1 MEIITSV
8 RSLVE
13 FILRSGDIDNRKA
26 AAPEN
31 AMQEGGR
38 IHRMLQRRMGAD
50 YHAEV
55 TLKYSYHTP
64 KYDILVEGRADGI
77 IDGQLAKRIIKEVP
91 VCFEERE
98 GKREKAGRR
107 DKIERAA
114 EAEEVI
120 KVKGEAAKGDIE
132 TVIETETVSGN
143 DVTGGTGAEISQD
156 QYPDRIGD
164 TVVIDEIKGT
174 YADVSRMKAPVMV
187 HLAQAKCYAYIYAKQ
202 NSLPFIR
209 VRMTYCNIETEE
221 LQYFFRDYRLQD
233 LEKWFEGL
241 MKSYQK
247 WADYEVEWKEKR
259 QQSIRQIDFPF
270 PYREGQ
276 KELITYVYQ
285 TLYHKRKLFIEAP
298 TGVGK
303 TLSTVFPSV
312 KAVGEGMAE
321 KLFYLT
327 AKTITRTVAEEA
339 FSILR
344 ERGLLFKTVIL
355 TARDKICFLEEAE
368 CNPVACPY
376 AKGHF
381 DRINDAVYDMLT
393 HEVSFTRELIEAY
406 ARKHRVCPFE
416 MCLDMSLFAD
426 GVICDYN
433 YVFDPHVY
441 LKRFFA
447 EGAGR
452 EYIFLVDEAHNLV
465 DRGREMYSA
474 ELRKEDF
481 LELKKEVRIYDKKM
495 GSLLERCNR
504 QLLTYKKECE
514 TYKVLESIDPFILAV
529 NKLAAQME
537 RFLEDHD
544 DSPVRKAVLEF
555 YFEISHFLLIYDK
568 LDDKYVMYD
577 EMQDDGSFLL
587 KLFCVDPSGN
597 LEECMM
603 RARSSILF
611 SATFLPI
618 QYYKS
623 LLGGEKDDYE
633 VYAASVFSPKK
644 RGLFIG
650 SDITS
655 KYTRRGPGEY
665 FRAASYIKEITAQK
679 KGNYLIFFPSHAFLK
694 QVYEVYL
701 EAFYEEERE
710 ICILQETRM
719 GEKEREDFLR
729 KFSRLE
735 ESSGEE
741 NFTEEN
747 FTEENFTEEN
757 FTEEN
762 FTEENFTEENFTEEI
777 LTEEILTEKNL
788 IIEEEL
794 MGEDLIRAAEPVKLE
809 DIQNQSADSRSLL
822 GFCVLGGIFSEGIDL
837 KQDRLIGAVI
847 VGTGLPQV
855 CNEREIIRRY
865 FDKQSE
871 NGFDYAYQYPGMNK
885 VLQAAGRVIR
895 TVDDIGIVALL
906 DERFLQRSYQRMFPR
921 EWKDYQVTTCNH
933 AAFHVGEF
941 WKLWE

>member
-26 AAPEN
+26 AAPDT

-91 VCFEERE
+91 VCFEEE
-98 GKREKAGRR
+98 GRR
-107 DKIERAA
+107 GEANRRNEIGGEA
-114 EAEEVI
+114 EAEGVRRAE
-120 KVKGEAAKGDIE
+120 GETAEGSIE
-132 TVIETETVSGN
+132 TATEAEDVSGN
-143 DVTGGTGAEISQD
+143 DATEGITAEIPRD

-174 YADVSRMKAPVMV
+174 YADVNRMKEPVMV

-202 NSLPFIR
+202 NNLPYIR
-209 VRMTYCNIETEE
+209 VRMTYCNMETEE
-221 LQYFFRDYRLQD
+221 LQYFFRDYRFQD

-241 MKSYQK
+241 MKSYRK

-259 QQSIRQIDFPF
+259 QQSIRQADFPF

-276 KELITYVYQ
+276 KELVTYVYQ
-285 TLYHKRKLFIEAP
+285 TLYHKKKLFIEAP

-312 KAVGEGMAE
+312 KAIGEEMAE

-344 ERGLLFKTVIL
+344 GRGLLFKTVIL

-381 DRINDAVYDMLT
+381 DRINDAIYDMLT

-406 ARKHRVCPFE
+406 AQKHQVCPFE

-441 LKRFFA
+441 LRRFFA
-447 EGAGR
+447 EGARR

-474 ELRKEDF
+474 ELKKENF
-481 LELKKEVRIYDKKM
+481 LELKKVVKLYDKKM

-504 QLLTYKKECE
+504 QLLAYKKECE
-514 TYKVLESIDPFILAV
+514 TYRVLESIDPFILAV

-568 LDDKYVMYD
+568 LNDKYVIYD
-577 EMQDDGSFLL
+577 ELQNDGSFLL

-597 LEECMM
+597 LGECMM

-679 KGNYLIFFPSHAFLK
+679 KGNYLIFFPSHAFLR

-701 EAFYEEERE
+701 EAFYEEENE
-710 ICILQETRM
+710 ICILQEERM
-719 GEKEREDFLR
+719 GEREREDFLR
-729 KFSRLE
+729 KFSQMRNTADAYNQMNAALLSGIGYLGGE
-735 ESSGEE
+735 VCPQDADYPMNTKNPQGMIFAVNGSSATKAE
-741 NFTEEN
+741 NDE
-747 FTEENFTEEN
+747 
-757 FTEEN
+757 
-762 FTEENFTEENFTEEI
+762 
-777 LTEEILTEKNL
+777 
-788 IIEEEL
+788 
-794 MGEDLIRAAEPVKLE
+794 
-809 DIQNQSADSRSLL
+809 SADNRSLL

-855 CNEREIIRRY
+855 CNEREIIRQY
-865 FDKQSE
+865 FDRQSE

-941 WKLWE
+941 WKRWE

>member
-77 IDGQLAKRIIKEVP
+77 IDGQLAKRIIKDVP

-114 EAEEVI
+114 EVI

-276 KELITYVYQ
+276 KELITYVYR

-406 ARKHRVCPFE
+406 AQKHRVCPFE

-747 FTEENFTEEN
+747 LA
-757 FTEEN
+757 
-762 FTEENFTEENFTEEI
+762 EEI

>member
-107 DKIERAA
+107 DEIERAA

-132 TVIETETVSGN
+132 TVIETETVSKN

-406 ARKHRVCPFE
+406 AQKHRVCPFE

-747 FTEENFTEEN
+747 LA
-757 FTEEN
+757 
-762 FTEENFTEENFTEEI
+762 EEI

>member
-1 MEIITSV
+1 MEVITSV

-38 IHRMLQRRMGAD
+38 IHRMLQKRMGAD

-55 TLKYSYHTP
+55 TLRYTYHTP
-64 KYDILVEGRADGI
+64 RYDIIVEGRADGI
-77 IDGQLAKRIIKEVP
+77 
-91 VCFEERE
+91 F
-98 GKREKAGRR
+98 
-107 DKIERAA
+107 
-114 EAEEVI
+114 
-120 KVKGEAAKGDIE
+120 
-132 TVIETETVSGN
+132 N
-143 DVTGGTGAEISQD
+143 
-156 QYPDRIGD
+156 QYPDNIDD

-174 YADVSRMKAPVMV
+174 YADVSRMKAPVPV

-202 NSLPFIR
+202 NDLPFIR
-209 VRMTYCNIETEE
+209 VRMTYCNMETEE

-233 LEKWFEGL
+233 LERWFEEL
-241 MKSYQK
+241 LRSYQK
-247 WADYEVEWKEKR
+247 WADYEVDWKEKR
-259 QQSIRQIDFPF
+259 QQSIRELTFPF

-285 TLYHKRKLFIEAP
+285 TLYHKKKLFIEAP

-312 KAVGEGMAE
+312 KAIGEQMAE
-321 KLFYLT
+321 KVFYLT

-344 ERGLLFKTVIL
+344 NRGLLFKTVIL

-376 AKGHF
+376 AKGHY

-393 HEVSFTRELIEAY
+393 HEVSFTRELIETY
-406 ARKHRVCPFE
+406 AEKHQVCPFE

-441 LKRFFA
+441 LRRFFG
-447 EGAGR
+447 EGTR
-452 EYIFLVDEAHNLV
+452 RDYIFLVDEAHNLV

-474 ELRKEDF
+474 VLIKEDF
-481 LELKKEVRIYDKKM
+481 LELKKIVKLYDRKM

-504 QLLTYKKECE
+504 LLLSYKKECE
-514 TYKVLESIDPFILAV
+514 TCRVLESIEPFILAV

-537 RFLEDHD
+537 KFLEDHD
-544 DSPVRKAVLEF
+544 ESPVRKAVLEF

-568 LDDKYVMYD
+568 LNDKYVIYC
-577 EMQDDGSFLL
+577 EMQKDGRFML

-611 SATFLPI
+611 SATLLPI
-618 QYYKS
+618 RYYKG
-623 LLGGEKDDYE
+623 LLGGGEEDYE
-633 VYAASVFSPKK
+633 VYASSIFSPKK

-694 QVYEVYL
+694 QVYEVYQ
-701 EAFYEEERE
+701 EAFYDADCEVCMVQEEY
-710 ICILQETRM
+710 M
-719 GEKEREDFLR
+719 GEKEREEFLQ
-729 KFSRLE
+729 KFSMNE
-735 ESSGEE
+735 
-741 NFTEEN
+741 
-747 FTEENFTEEN
+747 
-757 FTEEN
+757 
-762 FTEENFTEENFTEEI
+762 
-777 LTEEILTEKNL
+777 
-788 IIEEEL
+788 
-794 MGEDLIRAAEPVKLE
+794 A
-809 DIQNQSADSRSLL
+809 SRSLL

-837 KQDRLIGAVI
+837 KNDRLIGAVI

-855 CNEREIIRRY
+855 CSEREIIRQY
-865 FDKQSE
+865 FEERSG

-895 TVDDIGIVALL
+895 TVDDIGVVALL
-906 DERFLQRSYQRMFPR
+906 DERFLQRSYRCMFPR
-921 EWKDYQVTTCNH
+921 EWADYQVTTCNH

-941 WKLWE
+941 WRKWEQ

>member
-114 EAEEVI
+114 EVI

-406 ARKHRVCPFE
+406 AQKHRVCPFE

-747 FTEENFTEEN
+747 FTEE
-757 FTEEN
+757 
-762 FTEENFTEENFTEEI
+762 I

>member
-202 NSLPFIR
+202 NSLLFIR

-406 ARKHRVCPFE
+406 AQKHRVCPFE

-495 GSLLERCNR
+495 GALLERCNR

-747 FTEENFTEEN
+747 FTEE
-757 FTEEN
+757 
-762 FTEENFTEENFTEEI
+762 I

>member
-132 TVIETETVSGN
+132 TVIETENVSGN

-164 TVVIDEIKGT
+164 AVVIDEIKGT

-209 VRMTYCNIETEE
+209 VRMTYCNIETGE

-406 ARKHRVCPFE
+406 AQKHRVCPFE

-747 FTEENFTEEN
+747 LA
-757 FTEEN
+757 
-762 FTEENFTEENFTEEI
+762 EEI

>member
-132 TVIETETVSGN
+132 TVIETENVSGN

-381 DRINDAVYDMLT
+381 DKINDAVYDMLT

-406 ARKHRVCPFE
+406 AQKHRVCPFE

-495 GSLLERCNR
+495 GALLERCNR

-747 FTEENFTEEN
+747 LA
-757 FTEEN
+757 
-762 FTEENFTEENFTEEI
+762 EEI

>member
-1 MEIITSV
+1 MEIIISV

-26 AAPEN
+26 AAPDT

-77 IDGQLAKRIIKEVP
+77 IDGQHAKRIIKDVP
-91 VCFEERE
+91 VCFEEE
-98 GKREKAGRR
+98 GRR
-107 DKIERAA
+107 GEANRRNEIGGEA
-114 EAEEVI
+114 EAEGVRRAEGETAEGSI
-120 KVKGEAAKGDIE
+120 EAA
-132 TVIETETVSGN
+132 TEAEAVSGN
-143 DVTGGTGAEISQD
+143 DATEGITAEIPQD

-174 YADVSRMKAPVMV
+174 YADVNRMKEPVMV

-202 NSLPFIR
+202 NSLPYIR
-209 VRMTYCNIETEE
+209 VRMTYCNMETEE
-221 LQYFFRDYRLQD
+221 LQYFFRDYRFQD
-233 LEKWFEGL
+233 LEKWFEGM

-259 QQSIRQIDFPF
+259 QQSIRQADFPF

-276 KELITYVYQ
+276 KELVTYVYQ
-285 TLYHKRKLFIEAP
+285 TLYHKKKLFIEAP

-312 KAVGEGMAE
+312 KAIGEEMAE

-344 ERGLLFKTVIL
+344 GRGLLFKTVIL

-381 DRINDAVYDMLT
+381 DRINDAIYDMLT

-406 ARKHRVCPFE
+406 AQKHQVCPFE

-441 LKRFFA
+441 LRRFFA
-447 EGAGR
+447 EGARR

-474 ELRKEDF
+474 ELKKEDF
-481 LELKKEVRIYDKKM
+481 LELKKVVKLYDKKM

-504 QLLTYKKECE
+504 QLLAYKKECE
-514 TYKVLESIDPFILAV
+514 TYRVLESIDPFILAV
-529 NKLAAQME
+529 NKLATQME

-544 DSPVRKAVLEF
+544 DSPIRKVVLEF

-568 LDDKYVMYD
+568 LNDKYVIYD
-577 EMQDDGSFLL
+577 ELQNDGSFLL

-597 LEECMM
+597 LGECMM

-644 RGLFIG
+644 QGLFIG

-655 KYTRRGPGEY
+655 KYTRRGPEEY

-679 KGNYLIFFPSHAFLK
+679 KGNYLIFFPSHAFLR

-710 ICILQETRM
+710 ICILQEERM
-719 GEKEREDFLR
+719 GEREREDFLR
-729 KFSRLE
+729 KFSG
-735 ESSGEE
+735 GEE
-741 NFTEEN
+741 LANADGTMNMKSLLGVNTVALTGVEN
-747 FTEENFTEEN
+747 ITD
-757 FTEEN
+757 
-762 FTEENFTEENFTEEI
+762 
-777 LTEEILTEKNL
+777 K
-788 IIEEEL
+788 
-794 MGEDLIRAAEPVKLE
+794 
-809 DIQNQSADSRSLL
+809 SSDSRSLL

-855 CNEREIIRRY
+855 CNEREIIRQY
-865 FDKQSE
+865 FDRQSE

-941 WKLWE
+941 WKWWE

>member
-406 ARKHRVCPFE
+406 AQKHRVCPFE

-577 EMQDDGSFLL
+577 EIQDDGSFLL

-747 FTEENFTEEN
+747 LA
-757 FTEEN
+757 
-762 FTEENFTEENFTEEI
+762 EEI

>member
-132 TVIETETVSGN
+132 TVIETENVSGN

-209 VRMTYCNIETEE
+209 VRMTYCNIETGE

-406 ARKHRVCPFE
+406 AQKHRVCPFE

-741 NFTEEN
+741 NFTEE
-747 FTEENFTEEN
+747 
-757 FTEEN
+757 
-762 FTEENFTEENFTEEI
+762 
-777 LTEEILTEKNL
+777 ILTEKNL

-794 MGEDLIRAAEPVKLE
+794 MGDDLIRAAEPVKLE

>member
-406 ARKHRVCPFE
+406 AQKHRVCPFE

-747 FTEENFTEEN
+747 LA
-757 FTEEN
+757 
-762 FTEENFTEENFTEEI
+762 EEI

-855 CNEREIIRRY
+855 CNEREINRRY
-865 FDKQSE
+865 IDKQSE
-871 NGFDYAYQYPGMNK
+871 NGFDYAYQ
-885 VLQAAGRVIR
+885 
-895 TVDDIGIVALL
+895 
-906 DERFLQRSYQRMFPR
+906 
-921 EWKDYQVTTCNH
+921 
-933 AAFHVGEF
+933 
-941 WKLWE
+941 